1 MYECENLRV
10 CYLCISAYIFAIIQI
25 VVNEIAIKKLAVT
38 EWNNEKVFEIL
49 SRILQFP
56 SKK

>member
-10 CYLCISAYIFAIIQI
+10 YLCISDYIFAIIQI

-38 EWNNEKVFEIL
+38 E
-49 SRILQFP
+49 
-56 SKK
+56 

>member
-10 CYLCISAYIFAIIQI
+10 YLCISDYIFAIIQI

-49 SRILQFP
+49 SRILQFL